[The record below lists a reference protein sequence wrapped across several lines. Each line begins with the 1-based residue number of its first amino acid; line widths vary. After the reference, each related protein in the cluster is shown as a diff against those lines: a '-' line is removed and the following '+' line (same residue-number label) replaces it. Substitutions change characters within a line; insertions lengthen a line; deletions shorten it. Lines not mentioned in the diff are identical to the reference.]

1 MGTRIGKQKETK
13 PISGLT
19 VKDLNTLV
27 SKGGKDKAKALR
39 ELSKRR

>member
-1 MGTRIGKQKETK
+1 MGTRIGKQKDNK

-27 SKGGKDKAKALR
+27 SKGGKDASKAIK
-39 ELSKRR
+39 ELSKRS